1 MGQLPEGGLTLIRR
15 PGVAL
20 VTLLFL
26 LLGAAFITQVVPYR
40 QIIDSQRQ
48 VTAAQERLAALEE
61 ENAELQADAAALNT
75 DEEIEKL
82 AREKLG
88 YVRPGET
95 AYVVL
100 DPPGSNHSA
109 VVEEEVLSVDERTW
123 VDRIWDFLSGGDLD
137 SAG

>member
-1 MGQLPEGGLTLIRR
+1 MTLLRR

-26 LLGAAFITQVVPYR
+26 LLGAAFLTQVVPYR

-48 VTAAQERLAALEE
+48 VGDAQARLTQLEE
-61 ENAELQADAAALNT
+61 ENAALQADVEALNT
-75 DEEIEKL
+75 DAEIEKL

-100 DPPGSNHSA
+100 DPPGSGHLA
-109 VVEEEVLSVDERTW
+109 EETEEPFVADDRTW
-123 VDRIWDFLSGGDLD
+123 VERIWDYVSGGDLE
-137 SAG
+137 SGQ

>member
-1 MGQLPEGGLTLIRR
+1 MTLIRR

-48 VTAAQERLAALEE
+48 VTAAQERLATLEE
-61 ENAELQADAAALNT
+61 ENAVLQADAAALNT
-75 DEEIEKL
+75 DQEIEKL

-100 DPPGSNHSA
+100 DPPGSNQSA
-109 VVEEEVLSVDERTW
+109 VVEEEASTVDERTW

>member
-1 MGQLPEGGLTLIRR
+1 MTLIRR

-48 VTAAQERLAALEE
+48 VTAAQERLTTLEE
-61 ENAELQADAAALNT
+61 DNAALQADAAALNT

-100 DPPGSNHSA
+100 DPPGSNQA
-109 VVEEEVLSVDERTW
+109 PPVEEVLSVDDRTW
-123 VDRIWDFLSGGDLD
+123 VDRIWDFLTGEDLD
-137 SAG
+137 SGG

>member
-1 MGQLPEGGLTLIRR
+1 MTLIRR

-48 VTAAQERLAALEE
+48 VTAAQERLATLEAD
-61 ENAELQADAAALNT
+61 NATLQADAAALNT

-100 DPPGSNHSA
+100 DPPGSNQA
-109 VVEEEVLSVDERTW
+109 QATEQEVLVVDDRTW
-123 VDRIWDFLSGGDLD
+123 VDHIWDFLTGGDLD
-137 SAG
+137 SEG

>member
-1 MGQLPEGGLTLIRR
+1 MTLLRR
-15 PGVAL
+15 PGVAV

-26 LLGAAFITQVVPYR
+26 LIGAAFLTQVVPYR

-48 VTAAQERLAALEE
+48 VADAQARLSQLED
-61 ENAELQADAAALNT
+61 ENAALQADVEALNT
-75 DEEIEKL
+75 DAEIEKL

-100 DPPGSNHSA
+100 DPPGSGRPA
-109 VVEEEVLSVDERTW
+109 EDTEEPLVADDRTW
-123 VDRIWDFLSGGDLD
+123 VERIWDFVSGGDQE
-137 SAG
+137 GG

>member
-1 MGQLPEGGLTLIRR
+1 MTLMRR

-48 VTAAQERLAALEE
+48 VTAAQERLATLEE
-61 ENAELQADAAALNT
+61 ENAALQADAAALNT

-100 DPPGSNHSA
+100 DPPGSNQSA
-109 VVEEEVLSVDERTW
+109 VVEEEMLTVDERTW

>member
-1 MGQLPEGGLTLIRR
+1 MTLLRR

-26 LLGAAFITQVVPYR
+26 LMGAAFLTQVVPYR

-48 VTAAQERLAALEE
+48 VSSAQEQLASLEA
-61 ENAELQADAAALNT
+61 ENELLQDDVAALNT

-88 YVRPGET
+88 YVQPGET

-100 DPPGSNHSA
+100 DPPQGQEITPAITEASPA
-109 VVEEEVLSVDERTW
+109 PAKTW
-123 VDRIWDFLSGGDLD
+123 VDQIWEFVTGEDLG
-137 SAG
+137 SPG

>member
-1 MGQLPEGGLTLIRR
+1 MGQLSEGGLTLMRR

-48 VTAAQERLAALEE
+48 VTAAQERLATIEE
-61 ENAELQADAAALNT
+61 ENAALQADAAALNT

-100 DPPGSNHSA
+100 DPPGSKQSA
-109 VVEEEVLSVDERTW
+109 AVEEEMLTVDERTW

>member
-1 MGQLPEGGLTLIRR
+1 MTLLRR

-26 LLGAAFITQVVPYR
+26 LLGAAFLTQVVPYR

-48 VTAAQERLAALEE
+48 VTDAQATLAQLEE
-61 ENAELQADAAALNT
+61 ENAALQADVEALNT
-75 DEEIEKL
+75 DAEVEKL

-100 DPPGSNHSA
+100 DPPGSA
-109 VVEEEVLSVDERTW
+109 RTAEDVEEPLVADDRTW
-123 VDRIWDFLSGGDLD
+123 VERIWDFVSGGDQ
-137 SAG
+137 ARAE

>member
-1 MGQLPEGGLTLIRR
+1 VGHLSEIDVTLLRR
-15 PGVAL
+15 PGIAL

-26 LLGAAFITQVVPYR
+26 LLGAAFLTQVVPYR

-48 VTAAQERLAALEE
+48 VASAREELATLET
-61 ENAELQADAAALNT
+61 ENALLQEDVAALNT

-88 YVRPGET
+88 YVQPGET

-100 DPPGSNHSA
+100 DPPAGDDPA
-109 VVEEEVLSVDERTW
+109 PTVIEPPPPPPRTW
-123 VDRIWDFLSGGDLD
+123 VDQIWEFVTGGDLGA
-137 SAG
+137 SG

>member
-1 MGQLPEGGLTLIRR
+1 MTLLRR
-15 PGVAL
+15 PGIAL

-26 LLGAAFITQVVPYR
+26 LLGAAFLTQVVPYR

-48 VTAAQERLAALEE
+48 VTSAQDRLATLES
-61 ENAELQADAAALNT
+61 ENEVLQADVTALNT

-88 YVRPGET
+88 YVQPGET

-100 DPPGSNHSA
+100 DPPGRSDTTPPETPEPA
-109 VVEEEVLSVDERTW
+109 AQEKTW
-123 VDRIWDFLSGGDLD
+123 VDHLWEFVTGDDLD
-137 SAG
+137 PSE

>member
-1 MGQLPEGGLTLIRR
+1 MTLIRR

-48 VTAAQERLAALEE
+48 VTAAQERLATLEE
-61 ENAELQADAAALNT
+61 ENAALQADAAALNT

-100 DPPGSNHSA
+100 DPPGSNQSA
-109 VVEEEVLSVDERTW
+109 VVEEEVLTADERTW
-123 VDRIWDFLSGGDLD
+123 VDQIWDFLSGGDLD
-137 SAG
+137 SGG

>member
-1 MGQLPEGGLTLIRR
+1 MRR

-26 LLGAAFITQVVPYR
+26 LLGAAFLTQVVPYR

-48 VTAAQERLAALEE
+48 VTDAEARLTQLEE
-61 ENAELQADAAALNT
+61 ENAALQADVQALNT
-75 DEEIEKL
+75 DAEIEKL

-100 DPPGSNHSA
+100 DPPGGDGP
-109 VVEEEVLSVDERTW
+109 VEETAEPFVADERTW
-123 VDRIWDFLSGGDLD
+123 VERVWDFLSGGDVD
-137 SAG
+137 SGG

>member
-1 MGQLPEGGLTLIRR
+1 LTLIRR

-48 VTAAQERLAALEE
+48 VTAAQERLATLEE
-61 ENAELQADAAALNT
+61 ENAALQADAAALNT

-100 DPPGSNHSA
+100 DPPGSNESD
-109 VVEEEVLSVDERTW
+109 VVEEEVLTVDERTW

-137 SAG
+137 SGG

>member
-1 MGQLPEGGLTLIRR
+1 LTLIRR

-48 VTAAQERLAALEE
+48 VTAAQERLANLEE
-61 ENAELQADAAALNT
+61 DNAALQADTAALNT

-100 DPPGSNHSA
+100 DPPGSNQA
-109 VVEEEVLSVDERTW
+109 PGAEEEALVVDDRTW
-123 VDRIWDFLSGGDLD
+123 VDQIWDFLTGEDLD
-137 SAG
+137 SEG

>member
-1 MGQLPEGGLTLIRR
+1 MTLLRR

-40 QIIDSQRQ
+40 QIIESQRQ
-48 VTAAQERLAALEE
+48 VTSAQEELAALQV
-61 ENAELQADAAALNT
+61 ENEALQADVVALNT

-88 YVRPGET
+88 YVQPGET

-100 DPPGSNHSA
+100 DPPGGEDTAPA
-109 VVEEEVLSVDERTW
+109 VDDAPLQPGRTW
-123 VDRIWDFLSGGDLD
+123 VDQIWDFLTGDDLD
-137 SAG
+137 AEG

>member
-1 MGQLPEGGLTLIRR
+1 MTLIRR

-48 VTAAQERLAALEE
+48 VTAAQERLAILEE
-61 ENAELQADAAALNT
+61 DNAALQADAAALNT

-100 DPPGSNHSA
+100 DPPGSNQAPGAESETL
-109 VVEEEVLSVDERTW
+109 VIDDGTW
-123 VDRIWDFLSGGDLD
+123 VDRIWNFLSGGDLA
-137 SAG
+137 SGG

>member
-1 MGQLPEGGLTLIRR
+1 MTLLRR
-15 PGVAL
+15 PGIAL

-26 LLGAAFITQVVPYR
+26 LLGAAFLTQVVPYR
-40 QIIDSQRQ
+40 QIIEAQRQ
-48 VTAAQERLAALEE
+48 VSSAEAQLASLEA
-61 ENAELQADAAALNT
+61 ENELLQADVAALNT

-100 DPPGSNHSA
+100 DPPEA
-109 VVEEEVLSVDERTW
+109 LEREDTAPVQAPAEEGDGTW
-123 VDRIWDFLSGGDLD
+123 VDWIWDFLTGADLER
-137 SAG
+137 

>member
-1 MGQLPEGGLTLIRR
+1 MTLIRR

-48 VTAAQERLAALEE
+48 VTAAQERLATLEE
-61 ENAELQADAAALNT
+61 DNTALQADAAALNT

-100 DPPGSNHSA
+100 DPPGSNQVPTA
-109 VVEEEVLSVDERTW
+109 EEVLVVDDRTW
-123 VDRIWDFLSGGDLD
+123 VDRIWDFLTGEDLD
-137 SAG
+137 SEG

>member
-1 MGQLPEGGLTLIRR
+1 MTLLRR

-26 LLGAAFITQVVPYR
+26 LLGAAFLTQVVPYR

-48 VTAAQERLAALEE
+48 VTDAQARLTQLED
-61 ENAELQADAAALNT
+61 ENAALQADVEALNT
-75 DEEIEKL
+75 DAEIEKL

-100 DPPGSNHSA
+100 DPPGSGRPT
-109 VVEEEVLSVDERTW
+109 EEEAEPFVADDRTW
-123 VDRIWDFLSGGDLD
+123 VERIWDFVSGGDLSGGDLD
-137 SAG
+137 RGG

>member
-1 MGQLPEGGLTLIRR
+1 LTLLRR

-26 LLGAAFITQVVPYR
+26 LIGAAFLTQVVPYR

-48 VTAAQERLAALEE
+48 VATAAQRLASLEA
-61 ENAELQADAAALNT
+61 ENDALQADVEALNT

-100 DPPGSNHSA
+100 DPPGSDEPKRVETPPVP
-109 VVEEEVLSVDERTW
+109 VVEETW
-123 VDRIWDFLSGGDLD
+123 VDRVWEFVTGEDLD
-137 SAG
+137 AKE